1 MNRLED
7 VYTYEP
13 VPADLEP
20 GAVVWI
26 QGAQGNVWTEYMT
39 SWDKVE
45 YMVMPRMTALA
56 EVLWS
61 PALNRTVGRGRTY
74 EHYRDRLRSHAG
86 WMARQGLHFAPHGW
100 DPTVLP
106 ERPSN

>member
-74 EHYRDRLRSHAG
+74 EHFRDRLRSHAG